1 MEKLATYKF
10 YIETY
15 GGEMEEGAFDK
26 VIVKASAFINYI
38 TAGRAGDTDDVKLAT
53 CAVADVYNISKDI
66 QQTGGIIASETND
79 GYSVSYA
86 TNTDMNT
93 EEAINAR
100 AAAAARIYLK
110 VSRRVGVLKC

>member
-1 MEKLATYKF
+1 MKKLATYKF

-26 VIVKASAFINYI
+26 VILKASAFINYL

-53 CAVADVYNISKDI
+53 CAVSDIYNISNDM
-66 QQTGGIIASETND
+66 QQTAGIIASETND

-86 TNTDMNT
+86 TNTNMNT
-93 EEAINAR
+93 EEAINTR
-100 AAAAARIYLK
+100 AAAAARMYLK
-110 VSRRVGVLKC
+110 TSRRVGVLKC